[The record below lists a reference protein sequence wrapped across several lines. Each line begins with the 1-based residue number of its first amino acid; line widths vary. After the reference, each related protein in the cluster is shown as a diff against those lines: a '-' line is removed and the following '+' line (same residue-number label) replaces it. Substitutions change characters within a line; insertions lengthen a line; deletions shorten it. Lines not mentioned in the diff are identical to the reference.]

1 MIRINSIEEL
11 KPYVSYIESK
21 YIDGM
26 HSHIVISFE
35 KDG

>member
-21 YIDGM
+21 YIDRL
-26 HSHIVISFE
+26 HSHINISLE
-35 KDG
+35 KEG